1 MRDNQYTTE
10 GRIRF
15 SEVDHTR
22 RITLP
27 GIVNYFQD
35 CSTFQSEDLG
45 LGIIHCSERKR
56 AWILSSWQVVVE
68 RYPEIGEKIQ
78 TSTWATDFKGL
89 FGERNFCMT
98 DENGNDVA
106 YANSLWV
113 YMDIE
118 RGRPARPDESEIAPY
133 GTGEPYE
140 MTYES
145 RKIPLPT
152 ESEELESFPVRR
164 YHIDTNE
171 HVNNCQYV
179 QMALESLPKDKEVHQ
194 MRVEYKK
201 SAVYGDMISPRIAAE
216 DDRTVVE
223 LCDENAKPYAV
234 IEFRFA

>member
-1 MRDNQYTTE
+1 MKKLKITDKERK
-10 GRIRF
+10 GMKG
-15 SEVDHTR
+15 R
-22 RITLP
+22 RIAFGICVAVLGTAGIGTL
-27 GIVNYFQD
+27 
-35 CSTFQSEDLG
+35 L
-45 LGIIHCSERKR
+45 
-56 AWILSSWQVVVE
+56 
-68 RYPEIGEKIQ
+68 PESVGAYAE
-78 TSTWATDFKGL
+78 SYV
-89 FGERNFCMT
+89 

-201 SAVYGDMISPRIAAE
+201 SAVYGDMIYPRIAAE